1 MYENKQEEKV
11 LQLRILP
18 HYSEDKHI
26 ADAIN
31 EEAFPECERNSL
43 DDLSDFDKE
52 EFERFTAY
60 LSSIVPDH
68 IPRLYRK

>member
-1 MYENKQEEKV
+1 M
-11 LQLRILP
+11 QLRILP
-18 HYSEDKHI
+18 QNSEDKLI

-52 EFERFTAY
+52 LFERFTAY
-60 LSSIVPDH
+60 LSSIVPDC
-68 IPRLYRK
+68 IPKLYRK